1 MNVKECVV
9 SDMKIIDLN
18 LKQYSEIKEK
28 IKDLEE
34 INFTPKEY
42 HQIFEM
48 AGFDLLSNSEMR
60 SLILAFCEKLNP
72 ELSEREYEK
81 IKDYHPDL
89 PD

>member
-1 MNVKECVV
+1 MNVRDIVEF
-9 SDMKIIDLN
+9 DIN
-18 LKQYSEIKEK
+18 LKQYPEIKEK
-28 IKDLEE
+28 LKDLEE

-42 HQIFEM
+42 HKIFEM

-72 ELSEREYEK
+72 ELSEREYKK
-81 IKDYHPDL
+81 IKSYHPDL

>member
-1 MNVKECVV
+1 MSK
-9 SDMKIIDLN
+9 IDLN

-42 HQIFEM
+42 NQIFEM

-60 SLILAFCEKLNP
+60 SLILAFCEKCNP
-72 ELSEREYEK
+72 ELSPREYNK
-81 IKDYHPDL
+81 IKDHHVDL
-89 PD
+89 P

>member
-1 MNVKECVV
+1 M
-9 SDMKIIDLN
+9 SGIDLN
-18 LKQYSEIKEK
+18 LKQYSEIKKK

-81 IKDYHPDL
+81 IKSHHPHL
-89 PD
+89 EKIPD

>member
-1 MNVKECVV
+1 MSGIN
-9 SDMKIIDLN
+9 LN

-48 AGFDLLSNSEMR
+48 AGFDLLSSSEMR

-81 IKDYHPDL
+81 IKSHHPHL
-89 PD
+89 EEIPD

>member
-1 MNVKECVV
+1 
-9 SDMKIIDLN
+9 MKTIDLN

-28 IKDLEE
+28 LKDLEE
-34 INFTPKEY
+34 INFNPKEY
-42 HQIFEM
+42 HKIFEM

-72 ELSEREYEK
+72 ELSEREYKK
-81 IKDYHPDL
+81 IKSYHPDL